1 MELFI
6 INDNMDT
13 NVVNDC
19 IQDEDYFYNHGCDWC
34 NLVNGDGTCS
44 LGHHNAT
51 IKTVKYKSNHTHR
64 IEITNNGIA
73 AVKCAVYDDMGD
85 DKSK

>member
-44 LGHHNAT
+44 LGHH
-51 IKTVKYKSNHTHR
+51 KL
-64 IEITNNGIA
+64 NNI
-73 AVKCAVYDDMGD
+73 
-85 DKSK
+85 